1 MGRIPDEN
9 LPDRPIISHLWP
21 HHRSMARA
29 VVEGVRNKELAVMYG
44 MTEGQIS
51 RIVNSPM
58 FKLEVE
64 RLESYAEEVSID
76 TKKEIA
82 RMSIRALEILDEQM
96 HKKEVSEQIRQ
107 NAAFDI
113 LNRAGYSKKDRPI
126 HVEGDMI
133 NIQHNEIRP
142 EDMTE
147 EQLRDDVL
155 DLLEDGDGNFSA
167 KTGRN

>member
-1 MGRIPDEN
+1 MGRHPEER
-9 LPDRPIISHLWP
+9 LPSTPVITHLWP

-29 VVEGVRNKELAVMYG
+29 LVEGLRPKDLAESFG
-44 MTEGQIS
+44 FTEGQIS
-51 RIVNSPM
+51 RIINSPM
-58 FKLEVE
+58 FQLEVE
-64 RLESYAEEVSID
+64 RLEKYAEDITTD

-82 RMSIRALEILDEQM
+82 RMSVRALEILDEQM
-96 HKKEVSEQIRQ
+96 HKKDISEQLRQ

-113 LNRAGYSKKDRPI
+113 LNRAGYSKKERPI

-133 NIQHNEIRP
+133 NIQHNEIHP

-155 DLLEDGDGNFSA
+155 DLLEDSNGSYATA
-167 KTGRN
+167 K